1 MDFLFIGGEN
11 QRVPRDSTELLKGSG
26 ENQRVPRDST
36 ELLKVSVT
44 LNSVS
49 NTTSH
54 GWLSST
60 QTLVKSNQKNDNHQS
75 VPPATV
81 KICLY
86 GIQDRID
93 MVKL

>member
-1 MDFLFIGGEN
+1 VDFLFIGGENQRVPRYSTELLKGSGEN

-36 ELLKVSVT
+36 ELLKVSVA

-54 GWLSST
+54 G
-60 QTLVKSNQKNDNHQS
+60 
-75 VPPATV
+75 
-81 KICLY
+81 
-86 GIQDRID
+86 
-93 MVKL
+93 

>member
-1 MDFLFIGGEN
+1 
-11 QRVPRDSTELLKGSG
+11 VA
-26 ENQRVPRDST
+26 
-36 ELLKVSVT
+36 

-75 VPPATV
+75 APPATV